1 MKLLKRFWKWLCKT
15 KTRTVALLFAI
26 IYSIVFTVA
35 VMIMSAFN
43 IQIPAELIVCVF
55 TEVGIIGVT
64 SGAITISR
72 IKLGEAELEMN
83 SGDDTDDS

>member
-1 MKLLKRFWKWLCKT
+1 MKLLKRFWRWLCKT

-26 IYSIVFTVA
+26 IYSIAFTVA
-35 VMIMSAFN
+35 VMIMSALK
-43 IQIPAELIVCVF
+43 IQLPAELIICVF
-55 TEVGIIGVT
+55 IEVGIIGLT
-64 SGAITISR
+64 SGAITISK